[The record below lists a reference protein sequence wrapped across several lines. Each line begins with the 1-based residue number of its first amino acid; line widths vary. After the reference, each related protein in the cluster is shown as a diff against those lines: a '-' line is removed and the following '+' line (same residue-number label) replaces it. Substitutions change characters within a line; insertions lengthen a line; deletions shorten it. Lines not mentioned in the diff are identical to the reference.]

1 MDALGD
7 LVTLEEIILGRA
19 SGSGKQLDEL
29 RQRYQNAPSPQGGKG
44 ESVGSAPSLDAGSI
58 GGLGALDTHG
68 PLSGRQGQALGP
80 AHQQPQ

>member
-29 RQRYQNAPSPQGGKG
+29 RQRYQNAPLPARGQRR
-44 ESVGSAPSLDAGSI
+44 VR
-58 GGLGALDTHG
+58 GLG
-68 PLSGRQGQALGP
+68 SVS
-80 AHQQPQ
+80 